1 MYLAIENGNID
12 DIKFM
17 TDGCG
22 ATIVCA
28 SYVTRMVKGKAIKD
42 ALRIKP

>member
-1 MYLAIENGNID
+1 MYLAIKNRKID
-12 DIKFM
+12 DIRFI
-17 TDGCG
+17 TDGCR

-42 ALRIKP
+42 ALTIKP